1 MIKHNTFSKSSL
13 LKFRS
18 SRSILIILE
27 FIIILGCFHLG
38 GVHLNI
44 FIYLAAAFLGLV
56 IGVFRKPVRRTLEL
70 FITIPFIVYF
80 GVNIFMSSKED
91 MTIRIIFLIL
101 IVFTIIM
108 FQLIENKLI
117 AKLEKD
123 HTN

>member
-1 MIKHNTFSKSSL
+1 M
-13 LKFRS
+13 
-18 SRSILIILE
+18 
-27 FIIILGCFHLG
+27 G